1 MDTDLSSDAASE
13 TVEVLA
19 HKTCDSHM
27 HCEGP
32 SVGHTRL
39 ISNRD
44 KGIVGS
50 ILGGTAIIVVACL
63 FVWRWREK
71 KAKRQDEE
79 RKRKGKE
86 KQKEMERDVS
96 QWGSGL
102 TPPGLVRSERGGE
115 GDDEIRPLPQRSISW
130 EDR

>member
-1 MDTDLSSDAASE
+1 MDTDSSSDAASE
-13 TVEVLA
+13 TVEILA

-27 HCEGP
+27 HCDGP

-50 ILGGTAIIVVACL
+50 ILSGTAIIVMACL
-63 FVWRWREK
+63 FVWRWRGK
-71 KAKRQDEE
+71 KAKKRDEE

-86 KQKEMERDVS
+86 KEKETGRDVG
-96 QWGSGL
+96 QWGRL
-102 TPPGLVRSERGGE
+102 TPPGLVRSKRGGE
-115 GDDEIRPLPQRSISW
+115 DDEIRPLPQRSISW